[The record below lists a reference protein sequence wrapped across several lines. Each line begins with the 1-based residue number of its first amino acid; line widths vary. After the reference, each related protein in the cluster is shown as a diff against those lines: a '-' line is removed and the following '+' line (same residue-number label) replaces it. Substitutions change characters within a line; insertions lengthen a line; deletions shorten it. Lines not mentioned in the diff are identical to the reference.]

1 MINVS
6 ELTKKFENIVAVDN
20 ISFSIKESEIF
31 GFLGPNG
38 AGKTTTIRMLT
49 TLIRPSSGTIE
60 IDGIDSST
68 GAEKIRKIIGL
79 LTETPGMYEKLSA
92 FENLRYFAGFYNIE
106 EQKIKANIEKFL
118 RMFDL
123 WERRNDMVVTFSK
136 GMKQK
141 LAISRALIHEPKILF
156 LDEPTA
162 GLDPE
167 SAFMVRK
174 FIENMKNEKTTVFL
188 CTHNLEEAQT
198 LCDSVCIIKN
208 KIIKISSLKELQNL
222 KNMRTFILRLKNTN
236 ERIINIIKNFK
247 NCMNYHLEN
256 ENIILNIEDFEKNNP
271 VLIKELVEHDAEI
284 IYFNEKKESLEEIYL
299 ELIKG

>member
-1 MINVS
+1 MIIVK
-6 ELTKKFENIVAVDN
+6 ELTKKFEKIVAVNN
-20 ISFSIKESEIF
+20 ISFNIKDGEIF

-60 IDGIDSST
+60 INGMDSSLH
-68 GAEKIRKIIGL
+68 AEKIRKIIGI
-79 LTETPGMYEKLSA
+79 LTETPGMYEKISA
-92 FENLRYFAGFYNIE
+92 FDNLRYFASFYSME
-106 EQKIKANIEKFL
+106 DLEIKKNIEKFL
-118 RMFDL
+118 RMFGL
-123 WERRNDMVVTFSK
+123 WERRNDMVATFSK

-141 LAISRALIHEPKILF
+141 LSISRALIHEPKILF

-174 FIENMKNEKTTVFL
+174 FIENMKNDKTTVFL

-198 LCDSVCIIKN
+198 LCDTVCIIKN

-222 KNMRTFILRLKNTN
+222 KNIKTFILKVKKHND
-236 ERIINIIKNFK
+236 RIVSIIENFRK
-247 NCMNYHLEN
+247 YVTYRIEN
-256 ENIILNIEDFEKNNP
+256 EEIILNIEDFENNNP
-271 VLIKELVEHDAEI
+271 LLIKELVNNNAEI
-284 IYFNEKKESLEEIYL
+284 IYFSEKKESLEEIYL